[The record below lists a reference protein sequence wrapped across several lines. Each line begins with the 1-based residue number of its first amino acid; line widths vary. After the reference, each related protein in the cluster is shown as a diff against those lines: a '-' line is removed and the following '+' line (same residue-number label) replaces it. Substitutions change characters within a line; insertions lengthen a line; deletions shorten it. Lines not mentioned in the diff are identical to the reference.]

1 MALFLTDSFDDKQS
15 KGSKLEE
22 GNWTP
27 STFSR
32 FIDVSGNSSIEV
44 INNRLLFDMNNPFGP
59 AVATVEY
66 EKKTVDDF
74 MNLSRISA
82 IRVRYIIRP
91 GSDALLFGRMIL
103 TDNTDKIAESDI
115 VLPGLLNVENE
126 RAWILNQ
133 FVKDIGF
140 DFANIK
146 KATVQFIV
154 GATFFSNATIFSLQS
169 VIGNNTFNILNTC
182 GY

>member
-1 MALFLTDSFDDKQS
+1 MALFLVDPFNFPQS
-15 KGSKLEE
+15 KGETLQI
-22 GNWTP
+22 GTWTP
-27 STFSR
+27 ATFSR
-32 FIDVSGNSSIEV
+32 FIDATGNIT
-44 INNRLLFDMNNPFGP
+44 IQGTNNGLNFNINNPFGP
-59 AVATVEY
+59 AVATVQY

-74 MNLSRISA
+74 MNLSQISA
-82 IRVRYIIRP
+82 IRVRYIIKQ
-91 GSDALLFGRMIL
+91 GSDALLFGRMTL

-154 GATFFSNATIFSLQS
+154 GATFFSVATIFSLQS
-169 VIGNNTFNILNTC
+169 VIGNTFNILNTC